1 MTKPRYLTKSRF
13 KLALDCP
20 TKLFYTRKKEYEDS
34 SETDTFLEALA
45 QGGFQVEELAR
56 MEYPDG
62 IAILGEDWNYQK
74 LADITSDLLN
84 KENVVIFEAAFLFE
98 GLFIRTDILVKQ
110 GNNIKLIEVKAKS
123 INSVHHDSIISSRG
137 NLGWADY
144 LYDVAFQKYVIQ
156 KCHPEW
162 SITPYLNLVDKSK
175 KTTVDGLNQHFKI
188 AQNSEMR
195 TGIITT
201 PGLTKTQIGDSI
213 LCDINVDAEVQL
225 IQNENPLFEAQS
237 FEDCILFFRDSYKND
252 IRLDTPIGR
261 HCKGCEYR
269 VNDTDSD
276 VKSGYHEC
284 WTNQLSLSR
293 KRISEPKSYDVWN
306 FRGSGNLFEQGI
318 VFMDQIELEHID
330 IQLEADAISNSERRW
345 LQIEKNKQDDNT
357 PHIEIDGLR
366 KEISIWK
373 FPLNFIDFETTAV
386 AIPFT
391 AGRKPYE
398 QLAFQYSHHIVF
410 EDGTIEHYS
419 EHLDTKIGHFP
430 NFDFVRALR
439 DSLSNNEGSIFRY
452 HNHENTILNKIYG
465 QLLESNEDDK
475 DALISFIESIS
486 HNTGSST
493 RIWCG
498 SRDMIDLFQVV
509 KNYYF
514 HPEMN
519 GSLSIKAV
527 LPAVLN
533 TSEVIKKKY
542 SKPISDI
549 NLTSKNFPQDYVFL
563 QFEDGNAISPYK
575 ALPSVYENWSQ
586 EQLDNALA
594 NIGDIADGGTA
605 LTAYAKLQFE
615 EVTLEERDALESAL
629 LRYCELDTLAMVMI
643 YEHFKE
649 LIES

>member
-1 MTKPRYLTKSRF
+1 M
-13 KLALDCP
+13 
-20 TKLFYTRKKEYEDS
+20 
-34 SETDTFLEALA
+34 
-45 QGGFQVEELAR
+45 
-56 MEYPDG
+56 
-62 IAILGEDWNYQK
+62 
-74 LADITSDLLN
+74 
-84 KENVVIFEAAFLFE
+84 
-98 GLFIRTDILVKQ
+98 
-110 GNNIKLIEVKAKS
+110 
-123 INSVHHDSIISSRG
+123 
-137 NLGWADY
+137 
-144 LYDVAFQKYVIQ
+144 
-156 KCHPEW
+156 
-162 SITPYLNLVDKSK
+162 
-175 KTTVDGLNQHFKI
+175 
-188 AQNSEMR
+188 
-195 TGIITT
+195 
-201 PGLTKTQIGDSI
+201 
-213 LCDINVDAEVQL
+213 DAEVNL
-225 IQNENPLFEAQS
+225 IHNENPLFETQS
-237 FEDCILFFRDSYKND
+237 FEDCVLFFRDSYKND
-252 IRLDTPIGR
+252 IRLDTPIGK

-269 VNDTDSD
+269 VDDTDSD

-306 FRGSGNLFEQGI
+306 FRGSGSLFEQGI
-318 VFMDQIELEHID
+318 VFMDQIELEHIN

-345 LQIEKNKQDDNT
+345 LQIEKTKQSDNA
-357 PHIEIDGLR
+357 PQIEIDGLR
-366 KEISIWK
+366 KEMSNWK

-439 DSLSNNEGSIFRY
+439 DSLTKNEGSIFRY

-465 QLLESNEDDK
+465 QLLESSEDDK
-475 DALISFIESIS
+475 DVLISFIESIS
-486 HNTGSST
+486 HNTGSSAT
-493 RIWCG
+493 TWSG
-498 SRDMIDLFQVV
+498 PRDMIDLFQVV
-509 KNYYF
+509 RNYYF

-533 TSEVIKKKY
+533 TSEVIKRKY
-542 SKPISDI
+542 VKPISDI
-549 NLTSKNFPQDYVFL
+549 NLTSKNFPQEYVFL
-563 QFEDGNAISPYK
+563 QFEDGKAISPYK

-586 EQLDNALA
+586 EQLDSALA

-615 EVTLEERDALESAL
+615 DVTQEERDALESAL
-629 LRYCELDTLAMVMI
+629 LRYCEIDTLAMVMI

>member
-123 INSVHHDSIISSRG
+123 IDSVHHDSFISSRG
-137 NLGWADY
+137 NLGWSDY
-144 LYDVAFQKYVIQ
+144 LYDIAFQKYVMQ
-156 KCHPEW
+156 QCHPEW
-162 SITPYLNLVDKSK
+162 TIRPYLNLVDKSK

-188 AQNSEMR
+188 TQNSDLR
-195 TGIITT
+195 TGIVTT
-201 PGLTKTQIGDSI
+201 PGLTKEHIGDSI
-213 LCDINVDAEVQL
+213 LCNINVDAEVNL
-225 IQNENPLFEAQS
+225 IHNENPLFEIQS

-252 IRLDTPIGR
+252 IRLDTPIGK
-261 HCKGCEYR
+261 HCKGCEFR
-269 VNDTDSD
+269 VDDTDSE

-284 WTNQLSLSR
+284 WSNQLSLSR

-318 VFMDQIELEHID
+318 VFMDQIELEHIN
-330 IQLEADAISNSERRW
+330 IQLEADVISNSERRW
-345 LQIEKNKQDDNT
+345 LQIEKTKQSENT
-357 PHIEIDGLR
+357 PHVEIDGLR
-366 KEISIWK
+366 NELNRWN

-391 AGRKPYE
+391 SGRKPYE

-410 EDGTIEHYS
+410 EDGTVQHFS
-419 EHLDTKIGHFP
+419 EHLNTRIGHFP

-439 DSLSNNEGSIFRY
+439 DSLSKNEGSIFRY

-465 QLLESNEDDK
+465 QLLESTEDDK

-486 HNTGSST
+486 HNTGSSART
-493 RIWCG
+493 WCG

-542 SKPISDI
+542 VKPISDI

-563 QFEDGNAISPYK
+563 QFEDGKAKSPFK

>member
-1 MTKPRYLTKSRF
+1 MSKPRYLTKSRF

-20 TKLFYTRKKEYEDS
+20 TKLFYTRKKEYENS

-56 MEYPDG
+56 MEYPNG

-74 LADITSDLLN
+74 LADRTSELLQN
-84 KENVVIFEAAFLFE
+84 ENVVIFEAAFLFE

-110 GNNIKLIEVKAKS
+110 GDKIKLIEVKAKS
-123 INSVHHDSIISSRG
+123 IDSVHHDSFINSRG

-144 LYDVAFQKYVIQ
+144 LYDVAFQKYVMQ
-156 KCHPEW
+156 QCHPEW
-162 SITPYLNLVDKSK
+162 DITPYLNLVDKSK
-175 KTTVDGLNQHFKI
+175 KTTVNGLNQHFKI
-188 AQNSEMR
+188 VQNSEMR

-225 IQNENPLFEAQS
+225 IQNENPLFETQS
-237 FEDCILFFRDSYKND
+237 FEDCILFFRDNYKND
-252 IRLDTPIGR
+252 IRLETPIGK
-261 HCKGCEYR
+261 HCKGCEFR
-269 VNDTDSD
+269 VDDDSSEN
-276 VKSGYHEC
+276 KSGFHEC
-284 WTNQLSLSR
+284 WSNQLSLSR
-293 KRISEPKSYDVWN
+293 KRISEPKSFDVWN
-306 FRGSGNLFEQGI
+306 FRGSGKLFDQGI

-345 LQIEKNKQDDNT
+345 LQIEKYKQGDNT
-357 PHIEIDGLR
+357 PHVELNGLR
-366 KEISIWK
+366 NEINRWK

-410 EDGTIEHYS
+410 EDGKVEHFS
-419 EHLDTKIGHFP
+419 EHLDTRIGHFP

-439 DSLSNNEGSIFRY
+439 DSLSKNEGSIFRY

-465 QLLESNEDDK
+465 QLLESSEKDK
-475 DALISFIESIS
+475 DDLISFIESIS
-486 HNTGSST
+486 HNTGNSPRT
-493 RIWCG
+493 WNG
-498 SRDMIDLFQVV
+498 ARDMIDLHQVV

-533 TSEVIKKKY
+533 TSEVIKEKY
-542 SKPISDI
+542 IKPISDI
-549 NLTSKNFPQDYVFL
+549 NLTSKNFPQEYVFL
-563 QFEDGNAISPYK
+563 QFENGKAISPYK

-615 EVTLEERDALESAL
+615 DVTQEERDALESAL

-649 LIES
+649 LI

>member
-1 MTKPRYLTKSRF
+1 MSKPRYLTKSRF

-20 TKLFYTRKKEYEDS
+20 TKLFYTRKKEYENS

-74 LADITSDLLN
+74 LADRTSELLQN
-84 KENVVIFEAAFLFE
+84 ENVVIFEAAFLFE

-110 GNNIKLIEVKAKS
+110 GNKIKLIEVKAKS
-123 INSVHHDSIISSRG
+123 IDSIHHDSFISSRG
-137 NLGWADY
+137 NLSWADY
-144 LYDVAFQKYVIQ
+144 LYDVAFQKYVMQ
-156 KCHPEW
+156 QCHPEW

-213 LCDINVDAEVQL
+213 LCDINVNAEVLL

-237 FEDCILFFRDSYKND
+237 FEDCILFFRDNYKND
-252 IRLDTPIGR
+252 IRLETPIGK
-261 HCKGCEYR
+261 HCKGCEFR
-269 VNDTDSD
+269 VDDDSSET
-276 VKSGYHEC
+276 KSGFHEC
-284 WTNQLSLSR
+284 WSNQLSLSR
-293 KRISEPKSYDVWN
+293 KRISQPKSYDVWN
-306 FRGSGNLFEQGI
+306 FRGSGKLFDQGI

-345 LQIEKNKQDDNT
+345 LQIEKNKQGDNT

-366 KEISIWK
+366 NEINGWK

-410 EDGTIEHYS
+410 EDGTVEHFS
-419 EHLDTKIGHFP
+419 EHLDTRIGHFP

-439 DSLSNNEGSIFRY
+439 DSLSKDEGSIFRY

-465 QLLESNEDDK
+465 QLLESSEKDK
-475 DALISFIESIS
+475 DDLISFIESIS
-486 HNTGSST
+486 HNTGSSART
-493 RIWCG
+493 WNG
-498 SRDMIDLFQVV
+498 ARDMIDLHQVV

-533 TSEVIKKKY
+533 TSEVIKGKY
-542 SKPISDI
+542 TKPISDI
-549 NLTSKNFPQDYVFL
+549 NLTSKNFPQEYVFL
-563 QFEDGNAISPYK
+563 QFENGKAISPYK

-615 EVTLEERDALESAL
+615 DVTQDERYALESAL

-649 LIES
+649 LI

>member
-62 IAILGEDWNYQK
+62 VAILGEDWNYQK
-74 LADITSDLLN
+74 LANKTNELLSR
-84 KENVVIFEAAFLFE
+84 ENVVIFEAAFLFE
-98 GLFIRTDILVKQ
+98 GLFIRTDILVMQ

-123 INSVHHDSIISSRG
+123 IDSAHHDSFINSRG
-137 NLGWADY
+137 GLGWADY
-144 LYDVAFQKYVIQ
+144 LYDVAFQKYVMQ

-162 SITPYLNLVDKSK
+162 NITPYLNLVDKSK
-175 KTTVDGLNQHFKI
+175 KTTVNGLNQHFKI
-188 AQNSEMR
+188 TQNSDLR
-195 TGIITT
+195 TGIVTS
-201 PGLTKTQIGDSI
+201 PGLTKEHIGDSI
-213 LCDINVDAEVQL
+213 LCNINVDAEVHL
-225 IQNENPLFEAQS
+225 IHNENPLFEAQS
-237 FEDCILFFRDSYKND
+237 FEDCVLFFRDSYKND
-252 IRLDTPIGR
+252 IRLDTPICK

-269 VNDTDSD
+269 VDDTDSE

-306 FRGSGNLFEQGI
+306 FRGSGNLFDQGI
-318 VFMDQIELEHID
+318 VFMDQIEPHHVNIE
-330 IQLEADAISNSERRW
+330 LEANVISNSERRW
-345 LQIEKNKQDDNT
+345 LQVEKNKDGDNT
-357 PHIEIDGLR
+357 PHFEVDGLR
-366 KEISIWK
+366 EEVNRWK
-373 FPLNFIDFETTAV
+373 YPLNFIDFETTAV

-439 DSLSNNEGSIFRY
+439 DSLSKNQGSIFRY

-465 QLLESNEDDK
+465 QLLESKENDK
-475 DALISFIESIS
+475 DVLISFIESIS
-486 HNTGSST
+486 HNTGSSART
-493 RIWCG
+493 WSG

-533 TSEVIKKKY
+533 TSEVIKEKY
-542 SKPISDI
+542 VKPISDI

-615 EVTLEERDALESAL
+615 DVTQEERDALESAL

-649 LIES
+649 LIKL

>member
-1 MTKPRYLTKSRF
+1 MSKPRYLTKSRF

-20 TKLFYTRKKEYEDS
+20 TKLFYTRKKEYENS

-56 MEYPDG
+56 MEYPNG
-62 IAILGEDWNYQK
+62 VAILGEDWNYQK
-74 LADITSDLLN
+74 LADRTSELLQN
-84 KENVVIFEAAFLFE
+84 ENVVIFEAAFLFE
-98 GLFIRTDILVKQ
+98 GLFIRTDILVKR

-123 INSVHHDSIISSRG
+123 IDSVHHDSFISSRG
-137 NLGWADY
+137 NLGWADF
-144 LYDVAFQKYVIQ
+144 LYDVSFQKYVIQ
-156 KCHPEW
+156 QCQPEW
-162 SITPYLNLVDKSK
+162 IITPYLNLVDKSK
-175 KTTVDGLNQHFKI
+175 KTTVNGLNQHFKI
-188 AQNSEMR
+188 VQNSEMR

-213 LCDINVDAEVQL
+213 LCDINVDAEVQM
-225 IQNENPLFEAQS
+225 IQNENPLFETQS
-237 FEDCILFFRDSYKND
+237 FEDCILFFRDNYKND
-252 IRLDTPIGR
+252 IRLETPIGK
-261 HCKGCEYR
+261 HCKGCEFR
-269 VNDTDSD
+269 VDDDSSEN
-276 VKSGYHEC
+276 KSGFHEC
-284 WTNQLSLSR
+284 WSNQLSLSR
-293 KRISEPKSYDVWN
+293 KRISEPKSFDVWN
-306 FRGSGNLFEQGI
+306 FRGSGKLFDQGI

-345 LQIEKNKQDDNT
+345 LQIEKYKQGDNT
-357 PHIEIDGLR
+357 PHVELNGLR
-366 KEISIWK
+366 NEINRWK

-410 EDGTIEHYS
+410 EDGKVEHFS
-419 EHLDTKIGHFP
+419 EHLDTRIGHFP

-439 DSLSNNEGSIFRY
+439 DSLSKNEGSIFRY

-465 QLLESNEDDK
+465 QLLKSSEKDK
-475 DALISFIESIS
+475 DDLISFIESIS
-486 HNTGSST
+486 HNTGSSAKT
-493 RIWCG
+493 WNG
-498 SRDMIDLFQVV
+498 ARDMIDLHQVV

-533 TSEVIKKKY
+533 ASEVIKEKY
-542 SKPISDI
+542 IKPISDI

-563 QFEDGNAISPYK
+563 QFENEKAISPYK

-615 EVTLEERDALESAL
+615 DVTQEERDALESAL

-649 LIES
+649 LI

>member
-1 MTKPRYLTKSRF
+1 MPKPRYLTKSRF

-20 TKLFYTRKKEYEDS
+20 TKLFYTRKKDYEDS

-56 MEYPDG
+56 MEYPEG

-74 LADITSDLLN
+74 LADRTSELLQN
-84 KENVVIFEAAFLFE
+84 ENVVIFEAAFLYE
-98 GLFIRTDILVKQ
+98 GLFIRTDILVKR
-110 GNNIKLIEVKAKS
+110 GDKIKLIEVKAKS
-123 INSVHHDSIISSRG
+123 IDSVHHESFISSRG

-144 LYDVAFQKYVIQ
+144 LYDVAFQKYVMQ
-156 KCHPEW
+156 QCYPEW
-162 SITPYLNLVDKSK
+162 TITPYLNLVDKSK

-188 AQNSEMR
+188 TQNSNLR
-195 TGIITT
+195 TGIVTT
-201 PGLTKTQIGDSI
+201 PGLTKEHIGDSI
-213 LCDINVDAEVQL
+213 LCNIKVDAEVNL
-225 IQNENPLFEAQS
+225 IHNENPLFEDQS
-237 FEDCILFFRDSYKND
+237 FEDCVLFFRDSYKND
-252 IRLDTPIGR
+252 IRLDTPIGK

-269 VNDTDSD
+269 IDDTDSD

-284 WTNQLSLSR
+284 WSNQLSLSR
-293 KRISEPKSYDVWN
+293 KRISEPKSFDVWN
-306 FRGSGNLFEQGI
+306 FRGSGKLFDQGI

-345 LQIEKNKQDDNT
+345 LQIEKNKQGDNT
-357 PHIEIDGLR
+357 PHIEVDGLR
-366 KEISIWK
+366 KEISSWK

-410 EDGTIEHYS
+410 EDGTIEHIS
-419 EHLDTKIGHFP
+419 EYLDTRIGHFP

-439 DSLSNNEGSIFRY
+439 DSLSKNEGSVFRY

-465 QLLESNEDDK
+465 QLLESSEEDK

-486 HNTGSST
+486 HNTGSSART
-493 RIWCG
+493 WSG
-498 SRDMIDLFQVV
+498 PRDMIDLFQVV

-533 TSEVIKKKY
+533 TSEVIKRKY
-542 SKPISDI
+542 VKPISEI
-549 NLTSKNFPQDYVFL
+549 NLTSKNFPKEYVFL
-563 QFEDGNAISPYK
+563 QFEDGKAISPYK
-575 ALPSVYENWSQ
+575 ALPSVYEIWSQ
-586 EQLDNALA
+586 EQLDSALA

-615 EVTLEERDALESAL
+615 DVTQEEREALENAL

-649 LIES
+649 LI

>member
-74 LADITSDLLN
+74 LADKTSELLQN
-84 KENVVIFEAAFLFE
+84 ENVVIFEAAFLFE

-110 GNNIKLIEVKAKS
+110 GNKIKLIEVKAKS
-123 INSVHHDSIISSRG
+123 IDSAHHDSFINSRG
-137 NLGWADY
+137 GLGWSNF
-144 LYDVAFQKYVIQ
+144 LYDVAFQKYVTQ
-156 KCHPEW
+156 RCRPEW
-162 SITPYLNLVDKSK
+162 NITPYLNLVDKSK

-188 AQNSEMR
+188 AQNSDLR
-195 TGIITT
+195 TGVITT
-201 PGLTKTQIGDSI
+201 PGLTKEHIGDSI
-213 LCDINVDAEVQL
+213 LCNINVDAEVNL
-225 IQNENPLFEAQS
+225 IHNENPLFEAQS

-252 IRLDTPIGR
+252 IRLDTPIGK

-269 VNDTDSD
+269 VDDTDSE

-306 FRGSGNLFEQGI
+306 FRGSGNLFDQGI
-318 VFMDQIELEHID
+318 VFMDQIEPHHVNIE
-330 IQLEADAISNSERRW
+330 LEANVISNSERRW
-345 LQIEKNKQDDNT
+345 LQVEKNKDGDNT
-357 PHIEIDGLR
+357 PHFEIDGLR
-366 KEISIWK
+366 EEMNSWK
-373 FPLNFIDFETTAV
+373 YPLNFIDFETTAV

-430 NFDFVRALR
+430 NFDFVRALS
-439 DSLSNNEGSIFRY
+439 DSLSKNQGSIFRY

-465 QLLESNEDDK
+465 QLLESKENDK
-475 DALISFIESIS
+475 DVLISFIESIS
-486 HNTGSST
+486 HNTGSSART
-493 RIWCG
+493 WSG

-533 TSEVIKKKY
+533 TSEVIKEKY
-542 SKPISDI
+542 VKPISDI
-549 NLTSKNFPQDYVFL
+549 NLTSKNFPQEYVFL
-563 QFEDGNAISPYK
+563 QFEEGKAISPYK

-586 EQLDNALA
+586 EQLDSALA

-615 EVTLEERDALESAL
+615 DVTQEERDALESAL

>member
-1 MTKPRYLTKSRF
+1 MSKPRYLTKSRF
-13 KLALDCP
+13 KLALNCP

-74 LADITSDLLN
+74 LADRTSELLQN
-84 KENVVIFEAAFLFE
+84 ENVVIFEAAFLFE
-98 GLFIRTDILVKQ
+98 GLFIRTDILVKL
-110 GNNIKLIEVKAKS
+110 GNKIKLIEVKAKS
-123 INSVHHDSIISSRG
+123 IDSLHHDSFISSRG
-137 NLGWADY
+137 NLGWTDY
-144 LYDVAFQKYVIQ
+144 LYDVAFQKYVMQ
-156 KCHPEW
+156 QCHPEW

-213 LCDINVDAEVQL
+213 LCDINVNAEVLL

-237 FEDCILFFRDSYKND
+237 FEDCILFFRNNYKND
-252 IRLDTPIGR
+252 TRLETPIGK
-261 HCKGCEYR
+261 HCKGCEFR
-269 VNDTDSD
+269 IDDDSSEN
-276 VKSGYHEC
+276 KSGFHEC
-284 WTNQLSLSR
+284 WSNQLSLSQ

-306 FRGSGNLFEQGI
+306 FRGSGNLFDQGI
-318 VFMDQIELEHID
+318 VFMDQIEPHHVNIE
-330 IQLEADAISNSERRW
+330 LEANVISNSERRW
-345 LQIEKNKQDDNT
+345 LQVEKNKDGDNT
-357 PHIEIDGLR
+357 PHFEVDGLR
-366 KEISIWK
+366 EEMNRWK
-373 FPLNFIDFETTAV
+373 YPLNFIDFETTAV

-439 DSLSNNEGSIFRY
+439 GCLSKNEGSIFRY

-465 QLLESNEDDK
+465 QLLESKEDDK
-475 DALISFIESIS
+475 DVLISFIESIS
-486 HNTGSST
+486 HNTGSSART
-493 RIWCG
+493 WSG

-533 TSEVIKKKY
+533 TSELIKEKY
-542 SKPISDI
+542 VKPISDI
-549 NLTSKNFPQDYVFL
+549 NLTSKNFPQEYVFL
-563 QFEDGNAISPYK
+563 QFENGKAISPYK

-615 EVTLEERDALESAL
+615 DVTQEERDALESAL

>member
-45 QGGFQVEELAR
+45 QGGFQVEELAH

-62 IAILGEDWNYQK
+62 VAILGEDWNYQK
-74 LADITSDLLN
+74 LADKTSELLLN
-84 KENVVIFEAAFLFE
+84 KNVVIFEAAFLFE

-123 INSVHHDSIISSRG
+123 IDSAHHDSFINSRG
-137 NLGWADY
+137 GLGWSDY
-144 LYDVAFQKYVIQ
+144 LYDVAFQKYVTQ
-156 KCHPEW
+156 RCHPEW
-162 SITPYLNLVDKSK
+162 NITPYLNLVDKSK

-188 AQNSEMR
+188 AQNSDLR

-201 PGLTKTQIGDSI
+201 PDLTKEHIGDSI
-213 LCDINVDAEVQL
+213 LCNINVDAEVNL
-225 IQNENPLFEAQS
+225 IHNENPLFETQS
-237 FEDCILFFRDSYKND
+237 FEDCVLFFRDSYKND
-252 IRLDTPIGR
+252 IRLDTPIGK

-269 VNDTDSD
+269 VDDSKSE

-284 WTNQLSLSR
+284 WSNQLSLSQ

-306 FRGSGNLFEQGI
+306 FRGSGNLFDQGI
-318 VFMDQIELEHID
+318 VFMDQIEPHHVTIE
-330 IQLEADAISNSERRW
+330 LEANVISNSERRW
-345 LQIEKNKQDDNT
+345 LQVEKNKDGDNT
-357 PHIEIDGLR
+357 PHFEVDGLR
-366 KEISIWK
+366 EEMNRWK
-373 FPLNFIDFETTAV
+373 YPLNFIDFETTAV

-410 EDGTIEHYS
+410 EDGTIKHYS

-439 DSLSNNEGSIFRY
+439 GSLSKNEGSIFRY

-465 QLLESNEDDK
+465 QLLESKEDDK
-475 DALISFIESIS
+475 DVLISFIESIS
-486 HNTGSST
+486 HNTGSSART
-493 RIWCG
+493 WSG

-533 TSEVIKKKY
+533 TSELIKRKY
-542 SKPISDI
+542 VKPISDI
-549 NLTSKNFPQDYVFL
+549 NLTSKNFPQEYVFL
-563 QFEDGNAISPYK
+563 QFEDGKAISPYK

-586 EQLDNALA
+586 EQLDSASA

-615 EVTLEERDALESAL
+615 DVTQEERDALESAL

>member
-1 MTKPRYLTKSRF
+1 
-13 KLALDCP
+13 LALDCP

-34 SETDTFLEALA
+34 NETDTFLEALA

-62 IAILGEDWNYQK
+62 VAILGEDWNYKK
-74 LADITSDLLN
+74 LAERTDELLLN
-84 KENVVIFEAAFLFE
+84 ENVVIFEAAFLFE

-110 GNNIKLIEVKAKS
+110 GNSIKLIEVKAKS
-123 INSVHHDSIISSRG
+123 IDSIHHDSFINSRG
-137 NLGWADY
+137 NLGWSDY
-144 LYDVAFQKYVIQ
+144 LYDVAFQKYVMQQCYPI
-156 KCHPEW
+156 W
-162 SITPYLNLVDKSK
+162 NITPYLNLVDKSK

-188 AQNSEMR
+188 AQNSDMR

-201 PGLTKTQIGDSI
+201 PGLTKMQIGESI
-213 LCDINVDAEVQL
+213 LCDINVNVEVNL
-225 IQNENPLFEAQS
+225 IHNENPLFETQS

-252 IRLDTPIGR
+252 QRLETPIGK
-261 HCKGCEYR
+261 HCKGCEFR
-269 VNDTDSD
+269 VDDSQSE

-306 FRGSGNLFEQGI
+306 FRGSGNLFDQGI
-318 VFMDQIELEHID
+318 VFMDQIEPHHVNIE
-330 IQLEADAISNSERRW
+330 LEANVISNSERRW
-345 LQIEKNKQDDNT
+345 LQVEKNKDGDNT
-357 PHIEIDGLR
+357 PHFEIDGLR
-366 KEISIWK
+366 EEMNSWK
-373 FPLNFIDFETTAV
+373 YPLNFIDFETTAV

-430 NFDFVRALR
+430 NFDFVRALS
-439 DSLSNNEGSIFRY
+439 DSLSKNQGSIFRY

-465 QLLESNEDDK
+465 QLLESKENDK
-475 DALISFIESIS
+475 DVLISFIESIS
-486 HNTGSST
+486 HNTGSSART
-493 RIWCG
+493 WSG

-533 TSEVIKKKY
+533 TSEVIKEKY
-542 SKPISDI
+542 VKPISDI

>member
-123 INSVHHDSIISSRG
+123 IDSVHHDSFISSRG
-137 NLGWADY
+137 NLGWSDY
-144 LYDVAFQKYVIQ
+144 LYDIAFQKYVMQ
-156 KCHPEW
+156 QCYPEW
-162 SITPYLNLVDKSK
+162 TITPYLNLVDKSK

-188 AQNSEMR
+188 TQNSDLR
-195 TGIITT
+195 TGIVTT
-201 PGLTKTQIGDSI
+201 PGLTKEHIGDSI
-213 LCDINVDAEVQL
+213 LCNINVDAEVNL
-225 IQNENPLFEAQS
+225 IHNENPLFEIQS

-252 IRLDTPIGR
+252 IRLDTPIGK
-261 HCKGCEYR
+261 HCKGCEFR
-269 VNDTDSD
+269 VDDTDSE

-284 WTNQLSLSR
+284 WSNQLSLSR

-318 VFMDQIELEHID
+318 VFMDQIELEHIN
-330 IQLEADAISNSERRW
+330 IQLEADVISNSERRW
-345 LQIEKNKQDDNT
+345 LQIEKTKQSENT
-357 PHIEIDGLR
+357 PHVEIDGLR
-366 KEISIWK
+366 KELNRWN

-391 AGRKPYE
+391 SGRKPYE

-410 EDGTIEHYS
+410 EDGTVQHFS
-419 EHLDTKIGHFP
+419 EHLNTRIGHFP

-439 DSLSNNEGSIFRY
+439 DSLSKNEGSIFRY

-465 QLLESNEDDK
+465 QLLESTEDDK

-486 HNTGSST
+486 HNTGSSART
-493 RIWCG
+493 WCG

-542 SKPISDI
+542 VKPISDI

-563 QFEDGNAISPYK
+563 QFEDGKAKSPYK

>member
-1 MTKPRYLTKSRF
+1 MSKPRYLTKSKF

-34 SETDTFLEALA
+34 IETDTFLEALA

-56 MEYPDG
+56 MEYPEG

-74 LADITSDLLN
+74 IADRTSELLQN
-84 KENVVIFEAAFLFE
+84 ENVVIFEAAFLYE
-98 GLFIRTDILVKQ
+98 GLFIRTDILVKRDDK
-110 GNNIKLIEVKAKS
+110 IKLIEVKAKS
-123 INSVHHDSIISSRG
+123 IDSVHHDSFISSRG

-144 LYDVAFQKYVIQ
+144 LYDVAFQKYVMQ
-156 KCHPEW
+156 QCYPEW
-162 SITPYLNLVDKSK
+162 TITPYLNLVDKSK

-188 AQNSEMR
+188 TQNSNLR
-195 TGIITT
+195 TGIVTT
-201 PGLTKTQIGDSI
+201 PGLTKEHIGDSI
-213 LCDINVDAEVQL
+213 LCNIKVDVEVSL
-225 IQNENPLFEAQS
+225 IHNENPLFEDQS
-237 FEDCILFFRDSYKND
+237 FEDCVLFFRDSYKND
-252 IRLDTPIGR
+252 IRLDTPIGK

-269 VNDTDSD
+269 IDDTDSD

-284 WTNQLSLSR
+284 WSNQLSLSR
-293 KRISEPKSYDVWN
+293 KRISEPKSFDVWN
-306 FRGSGNLFEQGI
+306 FRGSGKLFDQGI

-345 LQIEKNKQDDNT
+345 LQIEKNKQGDNT

-366 KEISIWK
+366 KEISNWK

-410 EDGTIEHYS
+410 EDGTIEHIS
-419 EHLDTKIGHFP
+419 EYLDTRIGHFP
-430 NFDFVRALR
+430 NFDFIRSLR
-439 DSLSNNEGSIFRY
+439 DSLNKNEGSIFRY

-465 QLLESNEDDK
+465 QLLESSENDK
-475 DALISFIESIS
+475 DTLISFIESIS
-486 HNTGSST
+486 HNTGSSGRT
-493 RIWCG
+493 WSG
-498 SRDMIDLFQVV
+498 PRDMIDLHQVV

-527 LPAVLN
+527 LPAILN
-533 TSEVIKKKY
+533 TSEVVKEKY
-542 SKPISDI
+542 TKPIKEI

-563 QFEDGNAISPYK
+563 QFQYGKAISPYK

-586 EQLDNALA
+586 EQLDTALA

-615 EVTLEERDALESAL
+615 DVTQEERDALENAL

-649 LIES
+649 LI

>member
-84 KENVVIFEAAFLFE
+84 RENVVIFEAAFLFE

-123 INSVHHDSIISSRG
+123 IDSVHHDSFISSRG
-137 NLGWADY
+137 NLGWSDY

-156 KCHPEW
+156 RCHPEW
-162 SITPYLNLVDKSK
+162 NIIPYLNLVDKSK

-188 AQNSEMR
+188 TQNSDLR
-195 TGIITT
+195 TGIVTT
-201 PGLTKTQIGDSI
+201 PGLTKEHIGDSI
-213 LCDINVDAEVQL
+213 LCNINVDAEVNL
-225 IQNENPLFEAQS
+225 IHNENPLFETQS

-252 IRLDTPIGR
+252 IRLDTPIGK
-261 HCKGCEYR
+261 HCKGCEFR
-269 VNDTDSD
+269 VDDTDSE

-284 WTNQLSLSR
+284 WSNQLSLSR

-318 VFMDQIELEHID
+318 VFMDQIEPHHVNIE
-330 IQLEADAISNSERRW
+330 LEANVISNSERRW
-345 LQIEKNKQDDNT
+345 LQVEKNKDGDNT
-357 PHIEIDGLR
+357 PHFEVDGLR
-366 KEISIWK
+366 EEMNRWK
-373 FPLNFIDFETTAV
+373 YPLNFIDFETTAV

-439 DSLSNNEGSIFRY
+439 DSLSKNEGSIFRY

-486 HNTGSST
+486 HNTGSSA

-542 SKPISDI
+542 VKPISDI

-563 QFEDGNAISPYK
+563 QFEDGKAISPYK

-586 EQLDNALA
+586 EQLDSALA

>member
-1 MTKPRYLTKSRF
+1 MPKPRYLTKSRF

-20 TKLFYTRKKEYEDS
+20 TKLFYTRKKDYEDS

-56 MEYPDG
+56 MEYPEG

-74 LADITSDLLN
+74 LADRTSELLQN
-84 KENVVIFEAAFLFE
+84 ENVVIFEAAFLYE
-98 GLFIRTDILVKQ
+98 GLFIRTDILVKR
-110 GNNIKLIEVKAKS
+110 GDKIKLIEVKAKS
-123 INSVHHDSIISSRG
+123 IDSVHHDRFISSRG
-137 NLGWADY
+137 NLGWVDY
-144 LYDVAFQKYVIQ
+144 LYDVAFQKYVMQ
-156 KCHPEW
+156 QCYPEW
-162 SITPYLNLVDKSK
+162 TITPYFNLVDKSK

-188 AQNSEMR
+188 TQNSNLR
-195 TGIITT
+195 TGIVTT
-201 PGLTKTQIGDSI
+201 PGLTKEHIGDSI
-213 LCDINVDAEVQL
+213 LCNIKVDVEVSL
-225 IQNENPLFEAQS
+225 IHNENPLFEDQS
-237 FEDCILFFRDSYKND
+237 FEDCVLFFRDSYKND
-252 IRLDTPIGR
+252 IRLDTPIGK

-269 VNDTDSD
+269 IDDTDSD
-276 VKSGYHEC
+276 FKSGYHEC

-293 KRISEPKSYDVWN
+293 KRISEPKSFDVWN
-306 FRGSGNLFEQGI
+306 FRGSGKLFDQGI

-345 LQIEKNKQDDNT
+345 LQIEKNKQGDNT
-357 PHIEIDGLR
+357 PHIETDGLR
-366 KEISIWK
+366 NEINRWK

-410 EDGTIEHYS
+410 EDGTIEHIS
-419 EHLDTKIGHFP
+419 EYLDTRIGHFP

-439 DSLSNNEGSIFRY
+439 DSLSKNEGSVFRY

-465 QLLESNEDDK
+465 QLLESSEEDK

-486 HNTGSST
+486 HNTGSSART
-493 RIWCG
+493 WSG
-498 SRDMIDLFQVV
+498 PRDMIDLFQVV

-533 TSEVIKKKY
+533 TSEVIKRKY
-542 SKPISDI
+542 VKPISEI
-549 NLTSKNFPQDYVFL
+549 NLTSKNFPKEYVFL
-563 QFEDGNAISPYK
+563 QFEDGKAISPYK

-586 EQLDNALA
+586 EQLDSALA

-615 EVTLEERDALESAL
+615 DVTQEEREALENAL

-649 LIES
+649 LI